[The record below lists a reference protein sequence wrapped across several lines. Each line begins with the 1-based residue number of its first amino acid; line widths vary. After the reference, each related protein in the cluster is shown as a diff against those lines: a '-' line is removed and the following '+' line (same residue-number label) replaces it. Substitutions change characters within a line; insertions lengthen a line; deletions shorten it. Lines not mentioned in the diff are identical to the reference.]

1 MTCLTPV
8 AETSICTF
16 FLCHRLIRLIA
27 TIICSLDTVRV
38 SCKDSCYT
46 AQQTLFP
53 SEWKC
58 VLRIRV
64 SLETDAPSPL
74 HPGNFTN

>member
-8 AETSICTF
+8 AETSICPF

-46 AQQTLFP
+46 VQQTQFP

-58 VLRIRV
+58 GLPIRV

-74 HPGNFTN
+74 CPGNFTN